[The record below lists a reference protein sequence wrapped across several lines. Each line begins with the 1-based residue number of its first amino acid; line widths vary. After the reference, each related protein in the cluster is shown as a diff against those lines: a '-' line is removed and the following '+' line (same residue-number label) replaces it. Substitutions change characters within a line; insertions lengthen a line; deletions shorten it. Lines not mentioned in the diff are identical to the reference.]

1 MHGVVPLVFDDLL
14 ERSERLGGEE
24 EQKLLILL
32 NSSVDKF
39 ADDVAEEGGVGLAEF
54 FYVELVSV
62 ERLDLLV
69 VLLGHHFA
77 ELVQEDVF
85 GLVYAVALLFYE
97 LCDGYPFC
105 ALFGQT
111 EQFAAPLEINF
122 PRVQNAPGDRRAVNQ
137 VRSEKIP
144 VFLVLFSL
152 VIGHNLLPG
161 RQAAPIDHRF
171 KANLNGKSL
180 PLVLI
185 KEDIV
190 GDALLHSPVVVIHDL
205 FQILVD
211 NGLSEV
217 SFEDGEVGDL
227 FLVGFDFV
235 IGGDVVD
242 YAVYPHRF
250 DVGDVSGLDLIGDV
264 VDVSLIDLFL
274 PQNFGLEVLLIP
286 VRQLLDLLAG
296 LVQQHLPINNLFL
309 FSSDFLLKFA

>member
-97 LCDGYPFC
+97 LCDGYPFG

-185 KEDIV
+185 EEDIV

-227 FLVGFDFV
+227 FLVGFDF
-235 IGGDVVD
+235 
-242 YAVYPHRF
+242 
-250 DVGDVSGLDLIGDV
+250 
-264 VDVSLIDLFL
+264 
-274 PQNFGLEVLLIP
+274 
-286 VRQLLDLLAG
+286 
-296 LVQQHLPINNLFL
+296 
-309 FSSDFLLKFA
+309 

>member
-185 KEDIV
+185 EEDIV

-250 DVGDVSGLDLIGDV
+250 DVGNVSGLDLIGDV